1 MQSAFF
7 GHSKQKD
14 YIYFVQLCQQQN
26 TVWCWVVLCA
36 NCKLFERPDKRF
48 EYIAAFLKIPEEIKA
63 GACRRKQNRIAWDRI
78 LIRTFYRIRVIFKMV
93 NFYHI
98 LLRRVRSTNGRFYF
112 IRRRT
117 YKDQCFDLTADCRAK
132 RVIWNIF
139 IFSPAIKTTF
149 SRNTESVW
157 IVRFGL
163 LSMELL

>member
-26 TVWCWVVLCA
+26 TVLCWVILCA

-98 LLRRVRSTNGRFYF
+98 LLRRVRSTNGRRP
-112 IRRRT
+112 IRRRPNGGA
-117 YKDQCFDLTADCRAK
+117 DDGWRRFFCSAARLTPCPSGADGCPIRSGK
-132 RVIWNIF
+132 RT
-139 IFSPAIKTTF
+139 SLSGEKTPPA
-149 SRNTESVW
+149 
-157 IVRFGL
+157 
-163 LSMELL
+163 